1 MGYTRKKVSGNTTAT
16 FNTKTGQTRYTTS
29 NKVGN
34 ITNSTSHKGNSTR
47 STKTTTVN
55 GVITRT
61 SKSSTPPKMKAP
73 KPPKVQPAKK
83 YKYTPT
89 TDDSDSEASY
99 SAAKWVVV
107 FFVVTFLLGLIN
119 SMS

>member
-61 SKSSTPPKMKAP
+61 SKSNTPPKMKTP
-73 KPPKVQPAKK
+73 KPPKVEPAKK
-83 YKYTPT
+83 YTSNSSKEEQL
-89 TDDSDSEASY
+89 DEEY
-99 SAAKWVVV
+99 SQTSWGMVIGAIIFFIILAA
-107 FFVVTFLLGLIN
+107 I
-119 SMS
+119 S